1 MIRVTN
7 PTDKHRIFGT
17 HIKITRTILEHLK
30 EISYQRQLKCMILR
44 QYIPQSSLILRGLF
58 GDQRKVYSSGA
69 DPYTPVYTDLDLSSP
84 ATNDLIDTSGCCI
97 AFLSIGWADTSLIKA
112 AVGGD
117 IDGIEQAMYAITLII
132 RVTNPTDKHRISLWY
147 THQE

>member
-1 MIRVTN
+1 
-7 PTDKHRIFGT
+7 
-17 HIKITRTILEHLK
+17 
-30 EISYQRQLKCMILR
+30 
-44 QYIPQSSLILRGLF
+44 LF